1 MIAEGSASPLTAIE
15 LRLRDHRPH
24 KEGGAPVARASVA
37 MVLAESDGE
46 VDLLLIHRA
55 VRDDDPW
62 SGHMAFPGG
71 RRDPDDRDVVHTASR
86 ETLEEVGIDLDGE
99 GKVLAHLDELRAVA
113 RHRPLDL
120 VITPVVFALARKRD
134 PQPNPRE
141 VGGAIWVPLSFFYKP
156 EATGVYRRTLDGVES
171 QYPCYEYQGYQIW
184 GLTYRILE
192 GFLGLLPPPVVPA
205 ESDPNV
211 R

>member
-1 MIAEGSASPLTAIE
+1 MIDEGSPSPLAAIE

-24 KEGGAPVARASVA
+24 KEAGTPVARASVA
-37 MVLAESDGE
+37 MVLAESGDE

-55 VRDDDPW
+55 TRDDDPW

-71 RRDPDDRDVVHTASR
+71 RRDPGDADVVHTAVR
-86 ETLEEVGIDLDGE
+86 ETLEEVGIDLG
-99 GKVLAHLDELRAVA
+99 GGGRLLAHLDELRAVA

-120 VITPVVFALARKRD
+120 VITPVVFALARKQD
-134 PQPNPRE
+134 PKPNPRE
-141 VGGAIWVPLSFFYKP
+141 VAGAIWVPLSFFHRP
-156 EATGVYRRTLDGVES
+156 EATGVYRRTLDGVEN

-192 GFLGLLPPPVVPA
+192 GFLGLLPAPA
-205 ESDPNV
+205 APGESDPDL

>member
-1 MIAEGSASPLTAIE
+1 MKDEGSASALETIR
-15 LRLRDHRPH
+15 LRLRDHRPY

-37 MVLAESDGE
+37 MVLAKSGSEA
-46 VDLLLIHRA
+46 DLLLIHRA

-71 RRDPDDRDVVHTASR
+71 RRHPDDPDVVHTAMR
-86 ETLEEVGIDLDGE
+86 ETLEEVGIDLG
-99 GKVLAHLDELRAVA
+99 GHGRVLGRLDELRAVA

-120 VITPVVFALARKRD
+120 VITPVVFALDRKLE
-134 PQPNPRE
+134 PKPNPRE
-141 VGGAIWVPLSFFYKP
+141 VAGAIWVPLSFFYEP
-156 EATGVYRRTLDGVES
+156 EATGVYRRTLDGVEN

-192 GFLGLLPPPVVPA
+192 GFLRLLPPSGSARTP
-205 ESDPNV
+205 
-211 R
+211 

>member
-1 MIAEGSASPLTAIE
+1 MIGEGSSSRLATIR
-15 LRLRDHRPH
+15 LRLRDHQPH
-24 KEGGAPVARASVA
+24 KEGGSPVARASVA
-37 MVLAESDGE
+37 IVLAESAGD

-71 RRDPDDRDVVHTASR
+71 RRHPDDADVVHTAVR
-86 ETLEEVGIDLDGE
+86 ETFEEVGIDLAAG
-99 GKVLAHLDELRAVA
+99 GIVLSHLDELRAVA

-120 VITPVVFALARKRD
+120 VITPVVFALAHKVD
-134 PQPNPRE
+134 PKPNPRE
-141 VGGAIWVPLSFFYKP
+141 VAGAIWVPLSFFYKP
-156 EATGVYRRTLDGVES
+156 EATGVYRRTLDGMEN
-171 QYPCYEYQGYQIW
+171 QYPCYEYRGYQIW

-192 GFLGLLPPPVVPA
+192 GFLGLLPAAVDGA
-205 ESDPNV
+205 DV